1 MPFSH
6 TLDGLC
12 FLLCCSFRVSGL
24 VWSVGGD
31 KGEEFPRSCTPR
43 CLCGDVV
50 EFSDEPFGVY
60 CSWVRE
66 ALRGF
71 GRLNE

>member
-1 MPFSH
+1 MPFSQ
-6 TLDGLC
+6 TLDGC
-12 FLLCCSFRVSGL
+12 VFSAVARFRVSGL

-31 KGEEFPRSCTPR
+31 KGEEFPRRCTPR

-60 CSWVRE
+60 CSWARE
-66 ALRGF
+66 AL
-71 GRLNE
+71 